1 MAGELFKKN
10 IENAHLPRYDVDLP
24 IEIIAVALIKKLWQ
38 DEGPFIHITGLCFF
52 SQETGWKYQI
62 EFVKDTFEIRKLK
75 V

>member
-10 IENAHLPRYDVDLP
+10 IENAHLVSDIDLSL
-24 IEIIAVALIKKLWQ
+24 EVIAIKMIKKLWQ

-75 V
+75 